1 MKRITKFFIFVWPF
15 LMMPPFAAEASFS
28 VNNLTIVNKGNETQC
43 VQYYV
48 YKGMLYCDATLTH
61 SNTINPQIKNEEKI
75 KIVFDER
82 PWQLAWG
89 NKNSVGAT
97 IEYVPAGD
105 DINNWKELVT
115 SQFFPGLQEKITLKE
130 FADTLIL
137 NMKSLG
143 FNPNVT
149 YHVNT
154 EDRILL
160 EIRIE
165 EPQTQAQD
173 ELELLIKD
181 DQGIYLLHYVIKK
194 ADMGKAN
201 RDKWLQNLQKS
212 QRLNIN

>member
-1 MKRITKFFIFVWPF
+1 
-15 LMMPPFAAEASFS
+15 MMPPFVAEASFS

-48 YKGMLYCDATLTH
+48 YKDMLYCDATLTH
-61 SNTINPQIKNEEKI
+61 SNTINPQIKNEEKL

-89 NKNSVGAT
+89 NKNSVGTT

-143 FNPNVT
+143 FSPNVT